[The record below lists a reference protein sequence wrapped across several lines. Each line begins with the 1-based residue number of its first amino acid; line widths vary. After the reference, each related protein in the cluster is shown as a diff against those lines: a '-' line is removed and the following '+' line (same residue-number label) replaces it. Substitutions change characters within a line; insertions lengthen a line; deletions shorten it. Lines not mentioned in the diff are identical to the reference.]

1 MTRTLEGRSHR
12 RWASKLGHTIG
23 PGRYLCY
30 GCTLLS
36 YVSKTVVLDQ
46 IQTLGRK
53 LRFWEVVL
61 GSNHRW
67 VITAGWKQYL
77 LNTVKVEKK
86 ERRKHTLPCVF
97 VVFFFHLHYGETHHG
112 DIMGEHAGAQPLGV
126 V

>member
-1 MTRTLEGRSHR
+1 ME
-12 RWASKLGHTIG
+12 WAA
-23 PGRYLCY
+23 
-30 GCTLLS
+30 
-36 YVSKTVVLDQ
+36 
-46 IQTLGRK
+46 
-53 LRFWEVVL
+53 
-61 GSNHRW
+61 
-67 VITAGWKQYL
+67 AGWKQYL